1 MMKLLAHTL
10 KVYSKN
16 IGMVLFFSI
25 PFIIAFLLPSYVFS
39 NLFKQLE
46 DPTYSALGGYFLR
59 TGSMPQITAI
69 QLGIL
74 IITTLVSLYLLS
86 LALVAVNV
94 VVKAMKAQTKI
105 SAEVV
110 KNLGKYSL
118 IVFSLFLAM
127 KIIETGILVFTIS
140 NSMSELPVYI
150 FSFIASLGLFFAAPA
165 VVLEEK
171 KPVPALISSYKHII
185 KKPLHFIVWLVLAF
199 VMVAAVMLVSYSL
212 LDLLHVERPIIQLVV
227 VLINSLIVLPLLIIF
242 SAEIYLT
249 KYTIL

>member
-1 MMKLLAHTL
+1 
-10 KVYSKN
+10 
-16 IGMVLFFSI
+16 
-25 PFIIAFLLPSYVFS
+25 
-39 NLFKQLE
+39 
-46 DPTYSALGGYFLR
+46 
-59 TGSMPQITAI
+59 
-69 QLGIL
+69 
-74 IITTLVSLYLLS
+74 
-86 LALVAVNV
+86 
-94 VVKAMKAQTKI
+94 
-105 SAEVV
+105 V

-118 IVFSLFLAM
+118 VVFSLFLAM

-171 KPVPALISSYKHII
+171 KPVPALISSLKHII

-199 VMVAAVMLVSYSL
+199 VMAAAVMQISYSL
-212 LDLLHVERPIIQLVV
+212 LDILHVSRNITQFIIVLV
-227 VLINSLIVLPLLIIF
+227 NSLIVLPLLIIF

>member
-10 KVYSKN
+10 KVYTKN

-25 PFIIAFLLPSYVFS
+25 PFIIALFLPLFS
-39 NLFKQLE
+39 TA
-46 DPTYSALGGYFLR
+46 PTYSALGAYFLR
-59 TGSMPQITAI
+59 SGSMPDMTTTEIAVIVITS
-69 QLGIL
+69 
-74 IITTLVSLYLLS
+74 IISLFLLS
-86 LALVAVNV
+86 LAMVAINI

-105 SAEVV
+105 STEVV
-110 KNLGKYSL
+110 KKLGKYSL

-127 KIIETGILVFTIS
+127 KIIETGILMFTIS

-171 KPVPALISSYKHII
+171 KPIPALISSYKHII
-185 KKPLHFIVWLVLAF
+185 RKPLHFILWLVLAF
-199 VMVAAVMLVSYSL
+199 VMAAAVMQIAYSL
-212 LDLLHVERPIIQLVV
+212 LDILHVSRFITQLIV
-227 VLINSLIVLPLLIIF
+227 VLVNSLIVLPLLIIF

-249 KYTIL
+249 KYKIL